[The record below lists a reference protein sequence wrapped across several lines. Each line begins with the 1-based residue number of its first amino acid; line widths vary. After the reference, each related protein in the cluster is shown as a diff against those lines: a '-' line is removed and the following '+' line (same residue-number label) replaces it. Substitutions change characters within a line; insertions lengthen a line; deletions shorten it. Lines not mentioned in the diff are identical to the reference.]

1 MNVSDFK
8 GTFKLLILN
17 ILRDESLHGYALM
30 NKLQNMLG
38 GHKPSASMI
47 YPKLA
52 NLQHFEFI
60 EVVGREERDKKIY
73 KITQKGID
81 FIEENKE
88 KLEKILKK
96 IKIFNEFLELGGK
109 EFHETLNI
117 IFNKFDKLS
126 DEQKKKLSEIIQNS
140 VKEIKFI
147 IDFGEWS
154 YEQYNRNT
162 ADYKEF

>member
-1 MNVSDFK
+1 MNISDFK

-30 NKLQNMLG
+30 NKLNMFG
-38 GHKPSASMI
+38 GNKPSASMI

-52 NLQHFEFI
+52 NLKRSEFI

-109 EFHETLNI
+109 DFHETFHI
-117 IFNKFDKLS
+117 IFNKFDKLN
-126 DEQKKKLSEIIQNS
+126 DDQKKKLREIIQNS
-140 VKEIKFI
+140 VKEIRFI
-147 IDFGEWS
+147 IDFGE
-154 YEQYNRNT
+154 
-162 ADYKEF
+162 